1 MITFFQGYFKSS
13 HLCFKKRGNI
23 GCGAYAVR
31 WKDLKGAFEMG
42 KLTDRFEKKRF
53 EEKKIEKKMEKR
65 NIEKKKIRKK
75 RLAGMGIAVVI
86 IACGGIWSLFS
97 YYKKDNGDE
106 DRNMPQMEWMD
117 KNVVAASGLTAT
129 GVTEEEYELEFLET
143 ALYVEESYLSIG
155 DTVEEGTP
163 VFKVSDATLK
173 KAREELEKA
182 FIEAELAYRWGVID
196 YEVQRL
202 EADSTYRQAKINEE
216 YAWAEYDS
224 SLETAKQ
231 EVEELEKQVEE
242 AQELYEEYTASVES
256 DYYYDYYKVGEL
268 EEAYYENFTFL
279 MKLYE
284 KWDIDSLRDR
294 YPNEGNHSE
303 GNAIGANGV
312 GSATGLGDIS
322 MGNKEEVPI
331 VMNAS
336 MSDMVENKYVFNSMS
351 AEGEVTEEK
360 VSERGNKEDGTG
372 GNDNQG
378 SDTENNENDGRDSQ
392 GEDIDE
398 GKGDA
403 NNENEMHGG
412 EAGSR
417 KPEGGVPETGGMA
430 AGVSFYSEESGKL
443 SVYEMMEELVEKN
456 GQAYETALEN
466 YEKDKRR
473 AEASLDAAASEL
485 AELWAKLTEAQLE
498 YEKQIIASKAEY
510 EATIEESENARSSY
524 DTTMKKLEEDLEAL
538 KDEKEECAEKLELFE
553 STIGTGYFYTH
564 NAGTVMM
571 NMVRAESYLSTEGM
585 WLAYSNAEIVT
596 VAALVGQE
604 DIAKIQVGDSA
615 YVMINGYADY
625 GGKVISI
632 NPVSSSDS
640 RSSVTYTVTVEL
652 EGDMAGLESNLT
664 AYVYLEM
671 EEELLEQMKSGGN
684 GQKPEE
690 NAQSPSWNQREERKH
705 GRREQVQEETEE

>member
-23 GCGAYAVR
+23 GCGAAVR
-31 WKDLKGAFEMG
+31 WKDLKGALEMG

-53 EEKKIEKKMEKR
+53 EEKKIEKKMQKR
-65 NIEKKKIRKK
+65 NIEKKKIGKK
-75 RLAGMGIAVVI
+75 GLAGMGIAVVI
-86 IACGGIWSLFS
+86 IALVAGYGAYFLII
-97 YYKKDNGDE
+97 KKDNGDE

-163 VFKVSDATLK
+163 VFKISDATLK

-182 FIEAELAYRWGVID
+182 FIEAELAYRQGVID
-196 YEVQRL
+196 YEIERL
-202 EADSTYRQAKINEE
+202 EAESTYRQAKINEE

-242 AQELYEEYTASVES
+242 AQELYEEYAASVES
-256 DYYYDYYKVGEL
+256 DYYYTYYKVGEL

-284 KWDIDSLRDR
+284 KWDIDGLRDR
-294 YPNEGNHSE
+294 YPNEGNRSE
-303 GNAIGANGV
+303 GNAIGGNGV
-312 GSATGLGDIS
+312 GSTIGLGDIS

-331 VMNAS
+331 VMNTS

-351 AEGEVTEEK
+351 AESKVTERK
-360 VSERGNKEDGTG
+360 VGESDNKGDGTG

-378 SDTENNENDGRDSQ
+378 SDTENNENDGRDNQ
-392 GEDIDE
+392 DEDIDE

-412 EAGSR
+412 EADGGKS
-417 KPEGGVPETGGMA
+417 EGGVPETEGMA

-456 GQAYETALEN
+456 GQAYETALKN

-485 AELWAKLTEAQLE
+485 AELWAKMTEAQLE

-510 EATIEESENARSSY
+510 ETTIEESESARSSY
-524 DTTMKKLEEDLEAL
+524 DTTMKKLEEDMEAL

-553 STIGTGYFYTH
+553 STIGDGYFYTH

-571 NMVRAESYLSTEGM
+571 NMVRAESYLSTEGI

-596 VAALVGQE
+596 VAALVGQA

-615 YVMINGYADY
+615 YVMINGYANY

-652 EGDMAGLESNLT
+652 EGDMTGLESNLT

-671 EEELLEQMKSGGN
+671 EEELLEQMQSGGN
-684 GQKPEE
+684 GRKTEE

-705 GRREQVQEETEE
+705 GKREQVQEETEE